1 MGWLSRLFGQKS
13 AQESDSRQEL
23 ASSIAQ
29 ASSSLGNATLT
40 MLSKMEEMLEKP
52 LSADERQSAE
62 ESLSSLESTLSMG
75 VVPASQIKDARERIR
90 KLRQNLS
97 QAKVSPAAGK
107 KEGGGGLLEKC
118 GGCGSNETSDLEVVR
133 DKNNNRGYLC
143 SSCKREYAALL
154 KPDSIRR
161 FWMCGA
167 CSFRI
172 LAGTKV
178 DAAVDPHS
186 KCPQCGADVNSSLVN
201 LSNDQPV
208 KSGMF
213 GEPSE

>member
-1 MGWLSRLFGQKS
+1 MKWLRRLFGQKDDK
-13 AQESDSRQEL
+13 ESVSRQDL
-23 ASSIAQ
+23 ASSVAQ

-40 MLSKMEEMLEKP
+40 MLNKMEEMLDKP
-52 LSADERQSAE
+52 LSADECGSAE

-75 VVPASQIKDARERIR
+75 VVPANQVKDARKRIG
-90 KLRQNLS
+90 KLRQKLS
-97 QAKVSPAAGK
+97 QLKASPKAPG
-107 KEGGGGLLEKC
+107 EGGCGLLAKC
-118 GGCGSNETSDLEVVR
+118 GGCGSTQTSDMEVVR

-143 SSCKREYAALL
+143 STCKREYAALL
-154 KPDSIRR
+154 KSDSIRR

-167 CSFRI
+167 CNFRI

-178 DAAVDPHS
+178 DAEVDPHS

-213 GEPSE
+213 GEPVE